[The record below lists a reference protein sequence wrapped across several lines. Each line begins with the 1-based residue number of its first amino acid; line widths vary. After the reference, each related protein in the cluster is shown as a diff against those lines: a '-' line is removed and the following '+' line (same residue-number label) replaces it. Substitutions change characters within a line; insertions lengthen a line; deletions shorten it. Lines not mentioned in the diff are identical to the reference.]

1 MSVSSGLRFLGIALF
16 TSLTAT
22 AAVAQPASGTFEPQ
36 MGQSGKDVIWIP
48 TPDAMVDRMLRM
60 ADVKKDDI
68 VVDLGSGDGK
78 IAIAAARNHGA
89 RALGLEY
96 NPNMVEL
103 SQRRAREAG
112 VADKVEFRQAD
123 IFASD
128 FSNATVVTMYLL
140 PTLNLRLR
148 PILMRMKPGT
158 RITSHSFDM
167 ASWAPDET
175 SRVGHARGFLWIV
188 PANVQG
194 TWTVTGASNLPQTLT
209 IEQQFQKI
217 SGEALFGTLGASLQ
231 DTRVR
236 GDQISFSVRDSQ
248 GRLHQFAGR
257 ASGNRISGTVHTAG
271 TSGSMNF
278 EAQRTSAVQRI
289 DDVGS
294 VENR

>member
-1 MSVSSGLRFLGIALF
+1 MSVSSGLHFLSIALF
-16 TSLTAT
+16 TSFTTAS
-22 AAVAQPASGTFEPQ
+22 ALAQPAGGTYEPQ

-60 ADVKKDDI
+60 ANVGKDDV

-78 IAIAAARNHGA
+78 IAIAAARNLGA

-96 NPNMVEL
+96 NPDMVEL
-103 SQRRAREAG
+103 SRRRAREAG

-140 PTLNLRLR
+140 PALNLKLR

-158 RITSHSFDM
+158 RLASHSFDM

-175 SRVGHARGFLWIV
+175 SRVGSARGYLWIV

-194 TWTVTGASNLPQTLT
+194 TWNVSGGATLPQTLS

-217 SGEALFGTLGASLQ
+217 SGEATFGNLGASLQ
-231 DTRVR
+231 DARVR
-236 GDQISFSVRDSQ
+236 GDQVSFSVRDSQ
-248 GRLHQFAGR
+248 GRLHHFAGR
-257 ASGNRISGTVHTAG
+257 ASGNRISGTVQSAG
-271 TSGSMNF
+271 ATGRVNF
-278 EAQRTSAVQRI
+278 EAQRTSNVQAI
-289 DDVGS
+289 DETGP
-294 VENR
+294 VEYR